1 MNFTRAFTQYTKEL
15 SSPEYN
21 PLTKER
27 ERELLI
33 QLSSG
38 SVEARECI
46 IKAHLRFV
54 VYLLRDFK
62 IPTYT
67 DPMELIQEGNLAL
80 MEAISRFDINQN
92 CRVHTYA
99 QYWIRWYISIALG
112 IYDNKDTVER
122 NLPEDFDL
130 NAIADEFSEEDN
142 FKVEEVVH
150 KDILRNIKKVLDERE
165 AKIISLRY
173 GLEYPFKAKTLKD
186 VGSMLHLN
194 SERIRQIEED
204 AIQKLRNNNNIIGK
218 GI

>member
-21 PLTKER
+21 PLSKEK

-38 SVEARECI
+38 SAEARECI

-67 DPMELIQEGNLAL
+67 DLMELIQEGNLGL

-112 IYDNKDTVER
+112 IYDNKNVIER

-130 NAIADEFSEEDN
+130 NEVADDFEEDRFN
-142 FKVEEVVH
+142 IEEEAY
-150 KDILRNIKKVLDERE
+150 KDILKNIKKVLDDRE
-165 AKIISLRY
+165 VKIISLRY

-186 VGSMLHLN
+186 IGSMLHLN
-194 SERIRQIEED
+194 SERIRQIEEI
-204 AIQKLRNNNNIIGK
+204 AVEKLRDTDTMRGRF
-218 GI
+218 